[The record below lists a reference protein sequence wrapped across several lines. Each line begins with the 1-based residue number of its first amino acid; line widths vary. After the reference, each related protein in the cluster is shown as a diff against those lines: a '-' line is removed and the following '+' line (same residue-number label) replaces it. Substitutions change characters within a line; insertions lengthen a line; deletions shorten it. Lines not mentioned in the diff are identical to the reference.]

1 MEDLR
6 AFPKVSKVWIKNY
19 KNLSGDF
26 PLSEVNVL
34 VGPNGSGKS
43 AWYEVLSLLANLAMG
58 VRREAPLDY
67 LFRGRGGRLGFRAV
81 VKDGDED
88 AEIALGVH
96 WEDGTSYSLKF
107 RLGERGEVLVEDEEF
122 VYKTQKH
129 FETKRMFYSGMF
141 YEYEYRFVKDRR
153 FENWAMDEPY
163 PLALYRN
170 FIPGK
175 ESERLRDLRERL
187 SYWRF
192 YKFNIR
198 PLGRDWNELSIDREG
213 GVLYQDGSNLAQV
226 LFDLK
231 QEQEDLWEAIRNRLE
246 EETKAELSVKLD
258 RQKGIV
264 WVELKFPK
272 FSLPLG
278 YWPDGW
284 KAYLLMSTALLTAR
298 SLVFIEEPEAYM
310 HPRLLHQVAQD
321 AELAAERGAQVV
333 FTTHSISLVNQFSPK
348 YVKLI
353 KDGRV
358 YPVRPGRWM
367 EEVGLAIGD
376 AFALGLLEREI
387 EEDAGGTSGN
397 RDR

>member
-1 MEDLR
+1 MR
-6 AFPKVSKVWIKNY
+6 SFPRVSKVWVENY
-19 KNLSGDF
+19 KNLSGEF
-26 PLSEVNVL
+26 PLSDINVL

-43 AWYEVLSLLANLAMG
+43 AWYEALSLLAELAAG

-67 LFRGRGGRLGFRAV
+67 LFKERGGRLGFRAV
-81 VKDGDED
+81 VRDGDED
-88 AEIALGVH
+88 AEISIGVR
-96 WEDGTSYSLKF
+96 WKDGTSYSLRF
-107 RLGERGEVLVEDEEF
+107 RLGERGEVLAEGEEF
-122 VYKTQKH
+122 VYKGEIFLT
-129 FETKRMFYSGMF
+129 TGRALRRGGF
-141 YEYEYRFVKDRR
+141 YECEYRLGGGGL
-153 FENWAMDEPY
+153 ETWALDEPY
-163 PLALYRN
+163 PLALYKPFFPQN
-170 FIPGK
+170 
-175 ESERLRDLRERL
+175 ETLAELRARL
-187 SYWRF
+187 SAWQF
-192 YKFNIR
+192 HKFR
-198 PLGRDWNELSIDREG
+198 VYALGRGWEDLSLDREDRA
-213 GVLYQDGSNLAQV
+213 LFADGSNLAQV
-226 LFDLK
+226 LFRLFQD
-231 QEQEDLWEAIRNRLE
+231 EPEVWEGIVARLRR
-246 EETKAELSVKLD
+246 ETGGELSVKLD
-258 RQKGIV
+258 KDKGV
-264 WVELKFPK
+264 FWVELKFPK

-298 SLVFIEEPEAYM
+298 SLVFIEEPEACM
-310 HPRLLHQVAQD
+310 HPRLLNQVAQD

-376 AFALGLLEREI
+376 AFALGLLEKEI